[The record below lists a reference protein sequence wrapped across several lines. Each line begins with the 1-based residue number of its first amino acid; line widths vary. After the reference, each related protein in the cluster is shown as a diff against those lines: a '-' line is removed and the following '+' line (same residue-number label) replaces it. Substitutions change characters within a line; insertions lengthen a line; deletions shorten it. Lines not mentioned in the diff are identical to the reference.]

1 MAGLT
6 RRELAGCIDHTI
18 LTPEAPR
25 SSVIDTASVAV
36 SLGCASVCVQPS
48 MVAVAAEVVGS
59 RIAVCSV
66 VGFPH
71 GANLSEAKAQE
82 AAAVV
87 AQGATEVDMVA
98 DLSAINDGDFEAVR
112 CDVAR
117 VRAAVPHVVLKV
129 ILESALWSP
138 AQLRSTCEAAV
149 VGGAD
154 YVKTSTGF
162 HPTGGAT
169 LDAVRTMADCV
180 GDRAKVKASGGIRD
194 LATALGMIEAG
205 ANRLGLSGTEAVL
218 DALPGVGGGAIS

>member
-1 MAGLT
+1 MT

-18 LTPEAPR
+18 LTPEASR
-25 SSVIDTASVAV
+25 SSVIHTASVAV
-36 SLGCASVCVQPS
+36 SVNCASVCVQPA
-48 MVAVAAEVVGS
+48 MVEPAAEVVGS

-71 GANLSEAKAQE
+71 GANLSELKAQE

-112 CDVAR
+112 FDVAR

-138 AQLRSTCEAAV
+138 ARLRAACEAAV
-149 VGGAD
+149 GGGAD
-154 YVKTSTGF
+154 YVKSSTGF
-162 HPTGGAT
+162 HPAGGAT
-169 LDAVRTMADCV
+169 LGAVRIMADCV
-180 GDRAKVKASGGIRD
+180 GDRAKVKAAGGIGD
-194 LATALGMIEAG
+194 LATAVGMLDAG
-205 ANRLGLSGTEAVL
+205 ADRLGLSATEAVL
-218 DALPGVGGGAIS
+218 DALPDLRRGSFS

>member
-1 MAGLT
+1 MELT

-25 SSVIDTASVAV
+25 SSVIDAASVAV
-36 SLGCASVCVQPS
+36 SARCASVCVQPS

-71 GANLSEAKAQE
+71 GANLSEVKAHE
-82 AAAVV
+82 AASVV

-98 DLSAINDGDFEAVR
+98 DLSAINDGDFEAVGF
-112 CDVAR
+112 DVAR
-117 VRAAVPHVVLKV
+117 VRAAVPHVLLKV

-138 AQLRSTCEAAV
+138 AQLRLACGAAV
-149 VGGAD
+149 GGGAD

-162 HPTGGAT
+162 HPAGGAGV
-169 LDAVRTMADCV
+169 DAVRTMAECV

-194 LATALGMIEAG
+194 LATALDMIEAG
-205 ANRLGLSGTEAVL
+205 ANRLGLSATEAVL
-218 DALPGVGGGAIS
+218 DGIS

>member
-6 RRELAGCIDHTI
+6 RGELAGRIDHTI
-18 LTPEAPR
+18 LIPEAPR
-25 SSVIDTASVAV
+25 SSVIDTASLAV
-36 SLGCASVCVQPS
+36 SLRCASVCVQPS
-48 MVAVAAEVVGS
+48 MVVVAAEVVGS

-71 GANLSEAKAQE
+71 GANLSEVKAHE

-98 DLSAINDGDFEAVR
+98 DLAAINDGDFEAVR
-112 CDVAR
+112 SDVAR
-117 VRAAVPHVVLKV
+117 VRVAVPHVALKV

-138 AQLRSTCEAAV
+138 AQLRAACEAAV
-149 VGGAD
+149 GGGAD

-162 HPTGGAT
+162 HLAGGAT

-194 LATALGMIEAG
+194 LVTALDMIEAG
-205 ANRLGLSGTEAVL
+205 ANRLGLSATGAVL
-218 DALPGVGGGAIS
+218 DELSGVRGGSIS